1 MTVISDTNCP
11 VAVVPAPPAV
21 MPMTFADVIVAA
33 KSPAVPAEYDVM
45 LLKLGL
51 APTVAALVGTASA
64 WV

>member
-21 MPMTFADVIVAA
+21 MPITFALVM
-33 KSPAVPAEYDVM
+33 VPANVSLAPDAYDVT

-64 WV
+64 